1 MQDIGDNF
9 IKTNLVSL
17 SRTGEYPEDDSTDL
31 GSSFSQSPPLTPLS
45 LSERSSSTTASPPL
59 LEKLLERSPAVCLT
73 KLTNVELWLQHVEA
87 IISEVCLEDSY
98 SNLSPSLILKYLE
111 TMNDHFTEKFPSV
124 FHRQKNCFPKLA
136 DILIKR
142 LPIIFG
148 DYLNTEDIEK
158 FSFEQHNMNTEM
170 EEIEEYPPEL
180 MSDSR
185 SLPQA
190 EILAERLKDQNHGAH
205 RVEVIVD
212 KEGSGQPLIVCDG
225 FTFRSKSGRKSRLTF
240 LNNYYKC
247 TYRSCRAFI
256 KIREG
261 RLVSCPNSKSV
272 HSNHHKKWKAFK
284 RILRLETI
292 KTI

>member
-1 MQDIGDNF
+1 MSYSRVLLQDIGDNF
-9 IKTNLVSL
+9 IRTSL
-17 SRTGEYPEDDSTDL
+17 SFTSEYPEDDSTNH
-31 GSSFSQSPPLTPLS
+31 GSSFSHPRPRSPMS
-45 LSERSSSTTASPPL
+45 DCERSSSSLSPSL
-59 LEKLLERSPAVCLT
+59 LEKLLEKTRSVCVT
-73 KLTNVELWLQHVEA
+73 KLTNIEFWVQHFEA
-87 IISEVCLEDSY
+87 IITEVCMEDSDTD
-98 SNLSPSLILKYLE
+98 LSPSLVLKYVE
-111 TMNDHFTEKFPSV
+111 TLNDHFTAKFPSV
-124 FHRQKNCFPKLA
+124 FPRDLKKNCFPKLA

-148 DYLNTEDIEK
+148 DYLNTKDIEK

-190 EILAERLKDQNHGAH
+190 EILAQRLKDQNHGAH
-205 RVEVIVD
+205 RVEVIID
-212 KEGSGQPLIVCDG
+212 KDGSGQPLIVFDG

-261 RLVSCPNSKSV
+261 RLLSCPTSKSV
-272 HSNHHKKWKAFK
+272 HSNHHKK
-284 RILRLETI
+284 
-292 KTI
+292 